1 MKLISLIILF
11 ATVPVAEIVEPTR
24 APKVKCI
31 QLFTK
36 RKY

>member
-1 MKLISLIILF
+1 MKLITLILIF
-11 ATVPVAEIVEPTR
+11 AAVPVAEIVEPTR
-24 APKVKCI
+24 APKPKTI